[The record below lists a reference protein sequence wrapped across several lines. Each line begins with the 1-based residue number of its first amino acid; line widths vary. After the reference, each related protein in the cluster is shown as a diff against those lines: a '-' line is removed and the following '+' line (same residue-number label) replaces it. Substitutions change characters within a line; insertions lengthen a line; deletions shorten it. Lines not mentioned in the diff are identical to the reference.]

1 MINCHYLH
9 SLRLAI
15 NKRQSTRLQ
24 AAGRRR
30 RRRRQRRRRRRSGIA
45 GVQRGPSWII
55 PAVGGST
62 YDAARSAG
70 VISRPEMI
78 PTAVHQAA
86 RSSAAGA
93 RSRLRRARQIVR
105 ARRRALSPVT
115 RRARLLAP
123 ARIDFPSVC
132 STPISTAIIIPVFRI
147 HFNWF
152 TAK

>member
-55 PAVGGST
+55 LALGGST

-93 RSRLRRARQIVR
+93 ARSRLRRARQIVR
-105 ARRRALSPVT
+105 ARRRALP
-115 RRARLLAP
+115 RHAPRPLLAL
-123 ARIDFPSVC
+123 FPSVC
-132 STPISTAIIIPVFRI
+132 STSISTAITIPVFRI
-147 HFNWF
+147 HFNLF
-152 TAK
+152 VEV